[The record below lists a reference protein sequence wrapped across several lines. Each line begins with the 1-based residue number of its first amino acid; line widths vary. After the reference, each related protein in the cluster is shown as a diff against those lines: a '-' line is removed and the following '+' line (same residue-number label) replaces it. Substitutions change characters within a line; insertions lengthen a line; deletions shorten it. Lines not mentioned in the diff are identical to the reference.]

1 MTNITN
7 MDAYKFYTKTKFG
20 KVVILTLVIIS
31 YITSIPYVLV
41 KGLCNREYYEE
52 WLDIVLKQYV
62 KIFHKK

>member
-1 MTNITN
+1 
-7 MDAYKFYTKTKFG
+7 MDAYKFYNSQVG
-20 KVVILTLVIIS
+20 KVIILTLVVSS

-41 KGLCNREYYEE
+41 KGLCNSEYYEE

>member
-7 MDAYKFYTKTKFG
+7 MDAYKFYNSQVG
-20 KVVILTLVIIS
+20 KVIILTLVVSS

-41 KGLCNREYYEE
+41 KGLCNSEYYEE

-62 KIFHKK
+62 KIFHK

>member
-1 MTNITN
+1 
-7 MDAYKFYTKTKFG
+7 MDAYKFYNSQVG
-20 KVVILTLVIIS
+20 KVVILTLVVIS
-31 YITSIPYVLV
+31 YITAIPYVLV